1 MKFRTVDTMAKK
13 EEKDGQKEWEGR
25 RQKHL
30 SCEGRQIRTEA
41 ISHPHLESHTL
52 CQIE

>member
-1 MKFRTVDTMAKK
+1 MKSRTVDTMVKK
-13 EEKDGQKEWEGR
+13 EKDIQKEWEGR
-25 RQKHL
+25 RQKHS

-41 ISHPHLESHTL
+41 IFHPHLESHTL

>member
-1 MKFRTVDTMAKK
+1 MKFRTVDTMVKK
-13 EEKDGQKEWEGR
+13 EEKDGQKEWER

-41 ISHPHLESHTL
+41 IFHPHLESHTL

>member
-1 MKFRTVDTMAKK
+1 MKSRTVDTMVKK
-13 EEKDGQKEWEGR
+13 GEKEWEGR

-30 SCEGRQIRTEA
+30 SSEARQIRREA
-41 ISHPHLESHTL
+41 IFQPHLESHTL

>member
-1 MKFRTVDTMAKK
+1 MKSRTVDTMVK
-13 EEKDGQKEWEGR
+13 KEWEGR

-30 SCEGRQIRTEA
+30 SSEGRQIRREA
-41 ISHPHLESHTL
+41 IFQPHLESHTL